1 MDAQVQ
7 ARIDAGDAAAARL
20 RPLLGAIAI
29 ANARL
34 AYQDYPDIFATPRWQ
49 QLAQPSR
56 ARPPR
61 LLWAST
67 GTKYPPSRDTL
78 YFAELIGAD
87 ALNTVTPAT
96 LDALRDPCATRE
108 TGQPSSRGRRW
119 EVVW

>member
-34 AYQDYPDIFATPRWQ
+34 AYQDYRDIFATPRWQ
-49 QLAQPSR
+49 QLAQQSR
-56 ARPPR
+56 ARPQR

-67 GTKYPPSRDTL
+67 GTKNPTYRDTL
-78 YFAELIGAD
+78 YVEELIGAD
-87 ALNTVTPAT
+87 KIGRAS
-96 LDALRDPCATRE
+96 CRE
-108 TGQPSSRGRRW
+108 RVCQY
-119 EVVW
+119 V

>member
-34 AYQDYPDIFATPRWQ
+34 AYQDYRDIFATPRWQ
-49 QLAQPSR
+49 QLAQQSR

-67 GTKYPPSRDTL
+67 GTKNPTYRDTL
-78 YFAELIGAD
+78 YVRLED
-87 ALNTVTPAT
+87 RPVRKECDSN
-96 LDALRDPCATRE
+96 LRLRC
-108 TGQPSSRGRRW
+108 SSLH
-119 EVVW
+119 